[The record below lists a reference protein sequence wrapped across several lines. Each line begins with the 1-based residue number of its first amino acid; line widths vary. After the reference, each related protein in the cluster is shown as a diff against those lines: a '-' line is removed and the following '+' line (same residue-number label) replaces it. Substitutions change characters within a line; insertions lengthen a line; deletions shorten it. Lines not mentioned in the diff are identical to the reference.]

1 VESLNLKFKEVGS
14 KIYLLAEARKI
25 LTTNGFKE
33 FVYKLGENMKML
45 LIGLLVLGSIPGF
58 SMDLENFAKTCPKQ
72 MKQFEAIGQRAED
85 HYNNW
90 PNATELKFAE
100 GSVVLAS
107 VVGFI
112 SKAEECSDVDHRIPE
127 ILIVMK
133 KLGIK

>member
-1 VESLNLKFKEVGS
+1 M
-14 KIYLLAEARKI
+14 KI
-25 LTTNGFKE
+25 
-33 FVYKLGENMKML
+33 L
-45 LIGLLVLGSIPGF
+45 LIGFLVLGSIPGF
-58 SMDLENFAKTCPKQ
+58 SMDLENFAKICPKQ
-72 MKQFEAIGQRAED
+72 MKQFEAIEQRAEN

-112 SKAEECSDVDHRIPE
+112 SNAEECSDVDHRIPE
-127 ILIVMK
+127 VLIVMK